1 MSKKNYR
8 VQDDFTLDLGKLPPQ
23 APDLEQAV
31 LGAIML
37 EKNAIDK
44 VVDILNVDVFYRN
57 EHQKIYLAILELY
70 NDETKKIDI
79 LTVVNQLKKNGHL
92 ELVGGAYYISTL
104 TNRVVSSANIE
115 FHARI
120 ILQEYIKREMITMS
134 AGIQVKSYEDSSD
147 PLEIIE
153 DSQNAID
160 NVTKLVD
167 VGKITTIT
175 DLFFASEKRNEE
187 IVKRKGL
194 SGVPSGFNVIDDV
207 IGGWQKTDLIILA
220 ARPGMGKTSLAIN
233 FARNA
238 AVDFKIPIAV
248 FSLEMSEMQLIQRM
262 QSSETGMKLEK
273 YMKTGLDNQE
283 VQFNRIKCGALAS
296 CPMIIDD
303 TPGLSIFQLKIKL
316 RKLVRERN
324 VQCAIIDY
332 LQLMTVGLGA
342 DVQKG
347 EVDKLTYISQ
357 KLKAIAK
364 ELNISIIALSQLNR
378 DLEKREDK
386 EPQLSDLRGSGSIEQ
401 DADIVMFIYRPEYY
415 DVFEVDGES
424 VVGKAQIKIAKHRNG
439 ATTDKPLLGFNG
451 EIVKFYNL
459 VDENPFAAKPDL
471 VDYSEPKT
479 ESPNFNNSIKP
490 NEQF

>member
-1 MSKKNYR
+1 MSKKKYR
-8 VQDDFTLDLGKLPPQ
+8 IEDDFNLDLGKMAPQ
-23 APDLEQAV
+23 AIDLEQAV
-31 LGAIML
+31 LGAILL
-37 EKNAIDK
+37 EKTAIDR
-44 VVDILNVDVFYRN
+44 VIDILNVDVFYRD
-57 EHQKIYLAILELY
+57 EHRKIYFAMLELY

-79 LTVVNQLKKNGHL
+79 LTVTNQLKKNGEL
-92 ELVGGAYYISTL
+92 ETVGGAYYISTL
-104 TNRVVSSANIE
+104 TNRIASSANIE

-147 PLEIIE
+147 PLEILE
-153 DSQNAID
+153 DSQKAID

-175 DLFFASEKRNEE
+175 DLFFASEKRNQE
-187 IVKRKGL
+187 IRKNKGL
-194 SGVPSGFNVIDDV
+194 SGVPSGFKVIDDV

-238 AVDFKIPIAV
+238 TVDFKIPIAV

-273 YMKTGLDNQE
+273 YMKDGLNDDE
-283 VQFNRIKCGALAS
+283 VQFNRIKCGPLAS
-296 CPMIIDD
+296 SPMIIDD

-316 RKLVRERN
+316 RKLVREKK

-332 LQLMTVGLGA
+332 LQLMTVGSGA

-415 DVFEVDGES
+415 DVTEVDGVN

-439 ATTDKPLLGFNG
+439 ATTDKPVLGFNG

-459 VDENPFAAKPDL
+459 IDDDPFSKQEPL
-471 VDYSEPKT
+471 IDYSEPRT
-479 ESPNFNNSIKP
+479 EQPNFNNLKP
-490 NEQF
+490 NENF